1 MRVPRLLVNGP
12 LSAGAH
18 VLDPDTTHYL
28 VSVLRRKAGDAVRV
42 FNGTGWS
49 ANGTVIEAQR
59 KRCVLDLEAP
69 FAEDLE
75 SPLSVELGLALL
87 RGERMDLALQKAC
100 ELGVTKV
107 TPLRTERTE
116 VRLEEKRL
124 ANRMRH
130 WREVLRHAVQQS
142 GRSAMPELSE
152 PVHLDEALSARGDR
166 VGFILDPT
174 GESDDA
180 VRGAPTSVV
189 LLTGPEGGFSDIEVA
204 RATTAGWRRL
214 RLGPRILRAETAP
227 IVGLAVLQARYGDL
241 ATR

>member
-180 VRGAPTSVV
+180 VRRTH
-189 LLTGPEGGFSDIEVA
+189 LGGTADRSRRRQRIEVA
-204 RATTAGWRRL
+204 RATGRLATLAAWPENSARRDRANRGACCAAGPLWRS
-214 RLGPRILRAETAP
+214 
-227 IVGLAVLQARYGDL
+227 GDL
-241 ATR
+241 PT